1 MDKINADKI
10 AAKNGANASTTG
22 AGMKNGGAEI
32 TREENHAR
40 MKAIKQAKK
49 DRRSSGSYP
58 PANSVRVDDLTPL
71 EGDKEVR
78 SSVCISSKIA
88 VMLHIKIDIL
98 LHLLWLSGFR
108 YEYYY
113 QYPG

>member
-1 MDKINADKI
+1 MKKQAKMDKIKADKL
-10 AAKNGANASTTG
+10 AASNGSSASATG
-22 AGMKNGGAEI
+22 AGVKNGGGEI

-71 EGDKEVR
+71 EEDKEV
-78 SSVCISSKIA
+78 CA
-88 VMLHIKIDIL
+88 
-98 LHLLWLSGFR
+98 
-108 YEYYY
+108 
-113 QYPG
+113 Q

>member
-1 MDKINADKI
+1 MNKQKKIDKMNADK
-10 AAKNGANASTTG
+10 AAKNGMNAPAAGAAAG
-22 AGMKNGGAEI
+22 AGAGVKNGEM
-32 TREENHAR
+32 TKEENHAR

-78 SSVCISSKIA
+78 SSAEHVI
-88 VMLHIKIDIL
+88 H
-98 LHLLWLSGFR
+98 
-108 YEYYY
+108 
-113 QYPG
+113 

>member
-1 MDKINADKI
+1 MGYYIDKVQMKKQVKLDKIKADKI
-10 AAKNGANASTTG
+10 AASNGSNASAAG
-22 AGMKNGGAEI
+22 AGAGVKNGGGEI

-78 SSVCISSKIA
+78 SSVCSTCFAS
-88 VMLHIKIDIL
+88 LT
-98 LHLLWLSGFR
+98 
-108 YEYYY
+108 
-113 QYPG
+113 

>member
-1 MDKINADKI
+1 VNKQKKIDKINADK
-10 AAKNGANASTTG
+10 AAKNGINAPAAG
-22 AGMKNGGAEI
+22 AGAGVKNGEM
-32 TREENHAR
+32 TKEENHAR

-78 SSVCISSKIA
+78 SSA
-88 VMLHIKIDIL
+88 VRVFYFLKAA
-98 LHLLWLSGFR
+98 
-108 YEYYY
+108 
-113 QYPG
+113 P